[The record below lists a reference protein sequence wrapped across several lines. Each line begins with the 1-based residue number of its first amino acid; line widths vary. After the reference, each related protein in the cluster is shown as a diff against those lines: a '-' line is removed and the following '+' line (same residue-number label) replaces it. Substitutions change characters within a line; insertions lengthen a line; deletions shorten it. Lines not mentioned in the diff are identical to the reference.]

1 MLLLANRQSVL
12 VNGVSEGVSGFSD
25 RSRRSLV
32 FPASH
37 RAALTVATLTIAGVR
52 RHVFWNH
59 NTNRTRQVTSPSH
72 NALPRAMIT
81 QGDSRRQIN
90 HSNNHR
96 PTLFSPIMDTFKTF
110 PKLPGVFPDL
120 RSKYNC
126 FTFKDS
132 TLKTGRCG

>member
-59 NTNRTRQVTSPSH
+59 NTNRTRKVTSPSQ
-72 NALPRAMIT
+72 NALPRAVFT

-90 HSNNHR
+90 HSNKHR
-96 PTLFSPIMDTFKTF
+96 PTLFSPIMDLKHSPNF
-110 PKLPGVFPDL
+110 PGVFPDL
-120 RSKYNC
+120 RSNC
-126 FTFKDS
+126 LTFKDS